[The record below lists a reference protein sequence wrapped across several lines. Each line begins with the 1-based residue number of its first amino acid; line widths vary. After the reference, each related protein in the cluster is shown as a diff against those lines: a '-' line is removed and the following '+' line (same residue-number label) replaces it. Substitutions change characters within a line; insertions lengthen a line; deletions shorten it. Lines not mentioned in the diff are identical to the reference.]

1 MNFLKKIKILFIY
14 LLIIF
19 FSKLDKIIKTNLEG
33 YFSYLLLCSN
43 HPNRIH
49 EISKKLKLLDYWKNE
64 KKCINSIFFI
74 NLINTK
80 KKIIFIG
87 DSQTEYLS
95 RIINDGK
102 DILSFN
108 SKSLWL
114 GTSLVVGLNSN
125 TTVRKMINKV
135 DFFLNGK
142 NYNDKI
148 AVIALGTIDIRA
160 IFYEFLVT
168 KTVKNESELLTLFT
182 SGMNN
187 FIKNL
192 RPLLKKRGFKK
203 IGIIEIFNTNKD
215 GQNPKNYSE
224 IKKIKMKNPYPTF
237 GSKSQREIWSKKAN
251 KIIKKLAKKNE
262 ISFISNQMHLQK
274 NSKKILNDGIHLS
287 SKNLIQKINENIINI
302 DE

>member
-1 MNFLKKIKILFIY
+1 
-14 LLIIF
+14 
-19 FSKLDKIIKTNLEG
+19 
-33 YFSYLLLCSN
+33 
-43 HPNRIH
+43 
-49 EISKKLKLLDYWKNE
+49 
-64 KKCINSIFFI
+64 
-74 NLINTK
+74 
-80 KKIIFIG
+80 
-87 DSQTEYLS
+87 
-95 RIINDGK
+95 
-102 DILSFN
+102 
-108 SKSLWL
+108 
-114 GTSLVVGLNSN
+114 
-125 TTVRKMINKV
+125 MI
-135 DFFLNGK
+135 FFLNGK